1 MYVLIAVLFSVGSFT
16 DPARKAL
23 TQQLVPQHELHLAA
37 TLDAFT
43 WSLMV
48 RVPLQSA
55 VCACVHVWPGSLLV
69 ATSLPMLDCH
79 RAERHC
85 KPGLPSA
92 GCGGCQCGRR
102 VGLCAR

>member
-48 RVPLQSA
+48 RVPLHST
-55 VCACVHVWPGSLLV
+55 VCACVPVWQGSFGV
-69 ATSLPMLDCH
+69 AVSLPMLDCH
-79 RAERHC
+79 RAACQC
-85 KPGLPSA
+85 KPGSLSA

-102 VGLCAR
+102 VGFCAR

>member
-1 MYVLIAVLFSVGSFT
+1 MYQQSGLNTCRLMYLLIAVLFSVGSFT

-48 RVPLQSA
+48 RVRYKAP
-55 VCACVHVWPGSLLV
+55 CVHVCMCGKARL
-69 ATSLPMLDCH
+69 
-79 RAERHC
+79 
-85 KPGLPSA
+85 GL
-92 GCGGCQCGRR
+92 
-102 VGLCAR
+102 